1 METHMLDKKNMGL
14 RIRRAREQ
22 KHWTREQLAEKLEL
36 SVTAVADLERGKSGT
51 RLETLVKLCALLGL
65 SADYVLYGE
74 PSPSAQA
81 IAGMLADR
89 DERTQHLVE
98 STVRAMLDA
107 LDETE
112 P

>member
-1 METHMLDKKNMGL
+1 MRKKDPEKVDMGL
-14 RIRRAREQ
+14 RFRKAREN
-22 KHWTREQLAEKLEL
+22 KGWTREILAEKSEL
-36 SVTAVADLERGKSGT
+36 SVSFLADLEAGNTGI
-51 RLETLVKLCALLGL
+51 RLDRFRMLCKLLNAP
-65 SADYVLYGE
+65 ADYVLYGE

-81 IAGMLADR
+81 VAGMLAGR

>member
-1 METHMLDKKNMGL
+1 MRKKDPEKVDMGL
-14 RIRRAREQ
+14 RFRKAREN
-22 KHWTREQLAEKLEL
+22 KGWTREILAEKSEL
-36 SVTAVADLERGKSGT
+36 SVSFLADLEAGNTGI
-51 RLETLVKLCALLGL
+51 RLDRFRMLCKLLNTP
-65 SADYVLYGE
+65 ADYVLYGE

-81 IAGMLADR
+81 IAGMLVDR